1 MNSSKLNSINDSS
14 SITIPLTV
22 ENHQLAKQF
31 AGEQNSL
38 VKGKRV
44 YLNTLAVEA
53 LHTYLKWVDLPSDLD
68 SSYSWHP
75 LQRSIFD
82 FADLYIPELGRID
95 CVVALPGEREAASP
109 LASEDTIAQ
118 VLVQFQ
124 ESLASVNLVGYYPV
138 IGEAEIR
145 VPTSSTEK
153 WFPPMQLP
161 ETLWRW
167 QMGLEYLQDN
177 DNEQTREL
185 ESYVNTGTINWAKII
200 TVLSSC
206 WDKDFLLR
214 SRLEDYLDDS
224 AVGSE
229 EDLAMATLGSDEI
242 EVKRENEE
250 LNQLETAMEGALN
263 LLRGFWGS
271 LE

>member
-1 MNSSKLNSINDSS
+1 MIQHNLGVAYRERIKGDKAENLEQAITNYEKVLSVFTREAFPQDWALTQHNLGVAYFERIKGDKAENVEQAITSHEKAVSVFTREAFPQDWANTQMNLGIAYRERIQGDKAKNIEQAINACENSSSKLNPINDSS

-38 VKGKRV
+38 AKGKRV
-44 YLNTLAVEA
+44 YLNTLAVAA

-118 VLVQFQ
+118 V
-124 ESLASVNLVGYYPV
+124 
-138 IGEAEIR
+138 
-145 VPTSSTEK
+145 
-153 WFPPMQLP
+153 
-161 ETLWRW
+161 
-167 QMGLEYLQDN
+167 
-177 DNEQTREL
+177 
-185 ESYVNTGTINWAKII
+185 
-200 TVLSSC
+200 
-206 WDKDFLLR
+206 
-214 SRLEDYLDDS
+214 
-224 AVGSE
+224 
-229 EDLAMATLGSDEI
+229 
-242 EVKRENEE
+242 
-250 LNQLETAMEGALN
+250 
-263 LLRGFWGS
+263 
-271 LE
+271 